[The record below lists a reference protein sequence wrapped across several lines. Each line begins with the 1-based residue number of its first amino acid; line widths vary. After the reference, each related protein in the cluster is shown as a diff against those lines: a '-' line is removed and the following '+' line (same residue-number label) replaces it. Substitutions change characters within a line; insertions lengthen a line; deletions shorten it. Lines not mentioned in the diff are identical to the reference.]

1 MGEVV
6 GEVVGALIRALMR
19 AVVRA
24 VVRAWRGVAWRGVA
38 WRGVAWRGRGKEK
51 GGECTWMTGVAKVE
65 SHTCTMPLRLASSET
80 AVRSVR
86 TSVGLAGDSEK
97 ISVVLG
103 LMCACARRVGLP
115 GVRRGRRS
123 CLGW

>member
-6 GEVVGALIRALMR
+6 GEVVGALVRALMR

-38 WRGVAWRGRGKEK
+38 WRGGGGGKEK

-97 ISVVLG
+97 ISVVFG

-115 GVRRGRRS
+115 GV
-123 CLGW
+123 